1 MELERRGMVYR
12 VNSLTADMNS
22 LYHRAALKL
31 GLADSVSAVLYQLYE
46 RNGSCPLREIRRA
59 TGLSKQTI
67 HSAVRTLEQ
76 EGTVRLEQ
84 SGGRTKT
91 ARLTEQG
98 LRYAED
104 TVGRLFRAEC
114 RVFDGWSGE
123 DLDRYLRLMEQYNL
137 DLRAQID
144 AM

>member
-12 VNSLTADMNS
+12 VNCLAADMNS

-31 GLADSVSAVLYQLYE
+31 GLADSVMAVLYQLYD
-46 RNGSCPLREIRRA
+46 RSGSCPLREIRRA
-59 TGLSKQTI
+59 AGLSRQTL
-67 HSAVRTLEQ
+67 HSAVRALER
-76 EGTVRLEQ
+76 EGILRLEQ

-98 LRYAED
+98 VRYAED

-137 DLRAQID
+137 DLRAQIES
-144 AM
+144 M